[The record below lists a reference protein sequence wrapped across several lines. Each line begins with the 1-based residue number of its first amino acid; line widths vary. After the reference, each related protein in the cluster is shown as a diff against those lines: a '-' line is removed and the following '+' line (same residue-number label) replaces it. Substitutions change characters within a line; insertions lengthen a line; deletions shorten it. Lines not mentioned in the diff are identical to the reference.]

1 MTYVARQI
9 RIRPWRRFTAN
20 QNCAADSAEDLAAM
34 LAISPTTLRRLEQGA
49 PPTAAI
55 AALFN
60 LLDELGI
67 ELHLCTPSDIGPLSL
82 PSVQQPPV
90 RTRVKA

>member
-1 MTYVARQI
+1 MLRIKSASDLGAVLRQTRTVQQI
-9 RIRPWRRFTAN
+9 R
-20 QNCAADSAEDLAAM
+20 AEDLAAI

-55 AALFN
+55 ATLFN

-67 ELHLCTPSDIGPLSL
+67 ELHLSPPSGIGTVPL
-82 PSVQQPPV
+82 PAAQQPPV
-90 RTRVKA
+90 RTRVKT

>member
-1 MTYVARQI
+1 MLRIRSASDLGAVLRQTRTAQQI
-9 RIRPWRRFTAN
+9 R
-20 QNCAADSAEDLAAM
+20 AEDLAAM

-55 AALFN
+55 AVLFN

-67 ELHLCTPSDIGPLSL
+67 ELHLCTPSDIGPFSL

>member
-1 MTYVARQI
+1 MLRIRSASDLGGVLRQTRTAQQI
-9 RIRPWRRFTAN
+9 R
-20 QNCAADSAEDLAAM
+20 AEDLAAM

-67 ELHLCTPSDIGPLSL
+67 ELHLSPPSDIGPLTI
-82 PSVQQPPV
+82 PSEEQPAV

>member
-1 MTYVARQI
+1 MLRIKSASDLGAVLRQTRTAQQI
-9 RIRPWRRFTAN
+9 R
-20 QNCAADSAEDLAAM
+20 AEDLAAM
-34 LAISPTTLRRLEQGA
+34 LAISPTTLRRLEQGM

-60 LLDELGI
+60 LLDELGV
-67 ELHLCTPSDIGPLSL
+67 ELHLSPPSGLGQVSL